1 VKMDFI
7 GVSIQRLDG
16 RFVNLSVTHGFA
28 VVVAESFVMQTL
40 TKSTNAALCGRWS
53 DERLD

>member
-1 VKMDFI
+1 MKMDFI

-28 VVVAESFVMQTL
+28 VVAERFVMRTL
-40 TKSTNAALCGRWS
+40 TK
-53 DERLD
+53 